1 MPLSIPTSW
10 YEEKSPS
17 WSYGAKRNRWVILLS
32 KGIQI
37 LNINICWQKHTLK
50 YWSRAP
56 FSMYSVII
64 MASLTEIISRRE
76 HPVKTCTVLW
86 NGILKYWKL
95 WFDRMILTFSDN
107 ALQTDNVLMGK
118 LAHNTGFTKEV
129 LPLLLSVAWLQG
141 LYGYSDL
148 TASWYL
154 QRTTV
159 HLTKFSCRTVWKHIC

>member
-1 MPLSIPTSW
+1 MIH
-10 YEEKSPS
+10 
-17 WSYGAKRNRWVILLS
+17 LS

-37 LNINICWQKHTLK
+37 LIINICWQKHTLK

-107 ALQTDNVLMGK
+107 TLQTDYVLMGK

-129 LPLLLSVAWLQG
+129 QPLLLSVAWLQG

-148 TASWYL
+148 TCVLASSENHGTPHQIHPVEQYGNTFVNSKCKLRCLKRKTW
-154 QRTTV
+154 QVTI
-159 HLTKFSCRTVWKHIC
+159 F